1 MCTVSFL
8 PTPLS
13 ALSSSAGAAASAD
26 RSAGGFILTSNRD
39 EQISRPRAVFPRR
52 YSLGGRTVFYPK
64 DSLAGGTWIATDE
77 QRYTLC
83 LLNGAFE
90 VHRHQPPYRHSR
102 GRVIPDF
109 FGYSNETDFFLRYSC
124 TGLEPFTLIVVAYE
138 PVLTL
143 IELRWDGSRLHRKLP
158 DATQPHLWSSA
169 TLYPPPVRQKRERW
183 FADWLSRQSAYTQE
197 DAVRF
202 HQSTGDGDPE
212 NDLLMQ
218 RSNGIRTV
226 SITSVERN
234 AHAHRLYYRDLLTET
249 ATTFRILS

>member
-8 PTPLS
+8 PTP
-13 ALSSSAGAAASAD
+13 AGASLVE
-26 RSAGGFILTSNRD
+26 GFILTASRD
-39 EQISRPRAVFPRR
+39 EQASRQRAIFPRR

-64 DSLAGGTWIATDE
+64 DGQAGGTWIATDE

-90 VHRHQPPYRHSR
+90 SHEHRLPYRHSR

-109 FGYSNETDFFLRYSC
+109 FGYENEIDFSLHYSFAD
-124 TGLEPFTLIVVAYE
+124 LEPFTLIVVAYD
-138 PVLTL
+138 PDLAL
-143 IELRWDGSRLHRKLP
+143 IELRWDGTQLHRTLLN
-158 DATQPHLWSSA
+158 ASQPHLWSSA
-169 TLYPPPVRQKRERW
+169 TLYPKPIRQKRGKW
-183 FADWLSRQSAYTQE
+183 FGEWLAQQTVYSQE
-197 DAVRF
+197 KSVLF
-202 HQSTGDGDPE
+202 HQQAGDGDPE

-218 RSNGIRTV
+218 RPNGIRTI

-234 AHAHRLYYRDLLTET
+234 EQAHRLYYRDLLTQR